1 MSDEQNEVQVINC
14 QDSLDISVVGT
25 LGDELKVALDS
36 GQTVQLHANEVGK
49 ADAAAL
55 QLLCAFFLDAQVH
68 GINIEWIE
76 PSDELRRAAS
86 ATGLSTHLGLQEITL
101 H

>member
-1 MSDEQNEVQVINC
+1 MSDGSNEVQMINC

-25 LGDELKVALDS
+25 LGEELKVALDS
-36 GQTVQLHANEVGK
+36 GQSVQLQASDVGK
-49 ADAAAL
+49 ADASAL

-68 GINIEWIE
+68 GIEIEWIE
-76 PSDELRRAAS
+76 PSDELRRAAT
-86 ATGLSTHLGLQEITL
+86 ATGLSEHLGLQEMPL

>member
-1 MSDEQNEVQVINC
+1 MSNENSDVQMIKC
-14 QDSLDISVVGT
+14 QHSLDISVVAT

-36 GQTVQLHANEVGK
+36 GQAVQLQANEVAK

-68 GINIEWIE
+68 GINVEWID

-86 ATGLSTHLGLQEITL
+86 ATGLSEHLGLEKMPL

>member
-1 MSDEQNEVQVINC
+1 MSNENNDMQIINC
-14 QDSLDISVVGT
+14 QDSLDISIVGS
-25 LGDELKVALDS
+25 LGDELKVALDT
-36 GQTVQLHANEVGK
+36 GHPVQLQANEVCK

-55 QLLCAFFLDAQVH
+55 QLLCAFFLDAQAH
-68 GINIEWIE
+68 GINIEWIN

-86 ATGLSTHLGLQEITL
+86 ATGLSQHLSLQEMPL

>member
-1 MSDEQNEVQVINC
+1 MSDGSNEVQMINC

-25 LGDELKVALDS
+25 LGEELKVALDS
-36 GQTVQLHANEVGK
+36 GQSVQLQASAVGK

-68 GINIEWIE
+68 GIEIEWIE
-76 PSDELRRAAS
+76 PSDELRRAAT
-86 ATGLSTHLGLQEITL
+86 ATGLSEHLGLQEMPL

>member
-1 MSDEQNEVQVINC
+1 MSETEKESQIINC
-14 QDSLDISVVGT
+14 QDSLDISVVT
-25 LGDELKVALDS
+25 DLGNELKIALDS
-36 GQTVQLHANEVGK
+36 GQPVQLQAADVGK

-68 GINIEWIE
+68 GINVEWLN
-76 PSDELRRAAS
+76 PSDELLAAAS
-86 ATGLSTHLGLQEITL
+86 LTGLDEHLGLKEKTL

>member
-1 MSDEQNEVQVINC
+1 MAEDKKESQIINC
-14 QDSLDISVVGT
+14 QDSLDISIVSN

-36 GQTVQLHANEVGK
+36 GQAIQLHASNVGK

-55 QLLCAFFLDAQVH
+55 QLLCAFFLDAETH
-68 GINIEWIE
+68 GIDVEWLE
-76 PSDELRRAAS
+76 PSDALLEAAS
-86 ATGLSTHLGLQEITL
+86 VTGLTEYLGLKEKTL

>member
-1 MSDEQNEVQVINC
+1 MSDEQNDTQMINC
-14 QDSLDISVVGT
+14 HDSLDISVVGT

-36 GQTVQLHANEVGK
+36 GQTVQLQAANVGK

-68 GINIEWIE
+68 GIDVEWID
-76 PSDELRRAAS
+76 PSDELRHAAS
-86 ATGLSTHLGLQEITL
+86 ATGLSEHLGLQEMPL

>member
-1 MSDEQNEVQVINC
+1 MSDDKKEAQIINC
-14 QDSLDISVVGT
+14 DGSLDISMVGT
-25 LGDELKVALDS
+25 LGDELKLALDS
-36 GQTVQLHANEVGK
+36 GQAVQLQAAEVGK
-49 ADAAAL
+49 TDAAAL

-68 GINIEWIE
+68 GINVEWLE

-86 ATGLSTHLGLQEITL
+86 VAGLAEHLGLQEITL

>member
-1 MSDEQNEVQVINC
+1 MSDDKKEPQIVNC
-14 QDSLDISVVGT
+14 QDSLDISIVT
-25 LGDELKVALDS
+25 DLGNELKLALDN
-36 GQTVQLHANEVGK
+36 GQSIQLQAAEVGK

-68 GINIEWIE
+68 GIDVEWIE
-76 PSDELRRAAS
+76 PSEQLVAAAS
-86 ATGLSTHLGLQEITL
+86 LSGLDEHLGLKEKTL

>member
-1 MSDEQNEVQVINC
+1 MSSENNETQLINC

-25 LGDELKVALDS
+25 LGDELKIALDS
-36 GQTVQLHANEVGK
+36 GQPVQLQANEVCK

-68 GINIEWIE
+68 GINIEWID
-76 PSDELRRAAS
+76 PSDELRHAAS
-86 ATGLSTHLGLQEITL
+86 VTGLSEHLGLQEMPL

>member
-1 MSDEQNEVQVINC
+1 MSDEQNDKQMINC
-14 QDSLDISVVGT
+14 HGSLDISMVGT

-36 GQTVQLHANEVGK
+36 GQTVQLQAGEVAK

-68 GINIEWIE
+68 GIDIEWID
-76 PSDELRRAAS
+76 PSDELRHAAS
-86 ATGLSTHLGLQEITL
+86 ATGLSEHLGLQEMPL